1 MEDTSTVTSI
11 ITTGKANATLSR
23 GLQPVG
29 SSAML
34 AFPVVMML
42 VTVLVYSTPVPS

>member
-1 MEDTSTVTSI
+1 MI
-11 ITTGKANATLSR
+11 LPNRPNATLSR

-42 VTVLVYSTPVPS
+42 VTVLVSSTPVPS